1 MEVKRPVEPNPATAC
16 RRRGPS
22 ADDARRNGYRNTR
35 IERRHGCVVG
45 TTTAFLERSG
55 PDSTVVSASVDI
67 RNKLVGVMS
76 ILLTLF
82 RSNVCWAK
90 PNHAFFYCQHSFA
103 IFFLPTVAARHVRAS
118 ESPRARAYPS
128 NREARSPNSVFE
140 KALLFRCFFLSRALA
155 RLPEH
160 FVRTAAKPMR
170 RHGLP
175 PVRQLKIFYPT
186 AALPTSHEQKC
197 ANLSSVWSVM
207 HAAARTDCGI
217 HRVH

>member
-16 RRRGPS
+16 RRREPS

-55 PDSTVVSASVDI
+55 PDSTVISASVDI
-67 RNKLVGVMS
+67 RNKLVGAMS

-103 IFFLPTVAARHVRAS
+103 IFFLPTIAACHVHAS
-118 ESPRARAYPS
+118 QSPRVCTYS
-128 NREARSPNSVFE
+128 SKREARSPNSVFK
-140 KALLFRCFFLSRALA
+140 KALLFRCFFVSRVCVPAWALG
-155 RLPEH
+155 
-160 FVRTAAKPMR
+160 
-170 RHGLP
+170 RHGGQADAMALLAACP
-175 PVRQLKIFYPT
+175 PAENFLSNGC
-186 AALPTSHEQKC
+186 TSGV
-197 ANLSSVWSVM
+197 A
-207 HAAARTDCGI
+207 
-217 HRVH
+217 

>member
-1 MEVKRPVEPNPATAC
+1 MPSS
-16 RRRGPS
+16 GPS

-103 IFFLPTVAARHVRAS
+103 IFFHPPSLRAMS
-118 ESPRARAYPS
+118 APANRPRAGVPVQP
-128 NREARSPNSVFE
+128 RS
-140 KALLFRCFFLSRALA
+140 ALAQQRFRKSTSFPLFLSRALA

-175 PVRQLKIFYPT
+175 PVRQLKIFIQRLHFRRRMSRNAQTYRAPGASCMQPRAPT
-186 AALPTSHEQKC
+186 AASIAC
-197 ANLSSVWSVM
+197 
-207 HAAARTDCGI
+207 TDG
-217 HRVH
+217 

>member
-1 MEVKRPVEPNPATAC
+1 M
-16 RRRGPS
+16 
-22 ADDARRNGYRNTR
+22 
-35 IERRHGCVVG
+35 
-45 TTTAFLERSG
+45 
-55 PDSTVVSASVDI
+55 VSASVDI

-103 IFFLPTVAARHVRAS
+103 IFFSTHLRCAPCPRQRIA
-118 ESPRARAYPS
+118 PRAGVPVQP
-128 NREARSPNSVFE
+128 RS
-140 KALLFRCFFLSRALA
+140 ALAQQRFRKSTSFPLFFLSRALA

-197 ANLSSVWSVM
+197 ANLLSAWSVM

>member
-16 RRRGPS
+16 RRREPS

-55 PDSTVVSASVDI
+55 PDSTVISASVDI
-67 RNKLVGVMS
+67 RNKLVGAMS

-103 IFFLPTVAARHVRAS
+103 IFFCPPSLRAMSTPANHPASAHTRPS
-118 ESPRARAYPS
+118 EKRARPTAFS
-128 NREARSPNSVFE
+128 KKRFFSAVF
-140 KALLFRCFFLSRALA
+140 LCRAFACLPG
-155 RLPEH
+155 RLDG
-160 FVRTAAKPMR
+160 TAVKPMR
-170 RHGLP
+170 WHCLP

-186 AALPTSHEQKC
+186 AALPASHEQKC
-197 ANLSSVWSVM
+197 ANLLS
-207 HAAARTDCGI
+207 A
-217 HRVH
+217 

>member
-16 RRRGPS
+16 RRREPS

-35 IERRHGCVVG
+35 IEQRHGCVVG

-103 IFFLPTVAARHVRAS
+103 IFFYPPSLRAMSAPANHPARGRTGPT
-118 ESPRARAYPS
+118 EKRARPTAFSKKHFFSAVFFNSCACTPARTLRPHGS
-128 NREARSPNSVFE
+128 EADATAWLAACPPAEN
-140 KALLFRCFFLSRALA
+140 FLSN
-155 RLPEH
+155 
-160 FVRTAAKPMR
+160 
-170 RHGLP
+170 GC
-175 PVRQLKIFYPT
+175 
-186 AALPTSHEQKC
+186 TSDV
-197 ANLSSVWSVM
+197 A
-207 HAAARTDCGI
+207 
-217 HRVH
+217 